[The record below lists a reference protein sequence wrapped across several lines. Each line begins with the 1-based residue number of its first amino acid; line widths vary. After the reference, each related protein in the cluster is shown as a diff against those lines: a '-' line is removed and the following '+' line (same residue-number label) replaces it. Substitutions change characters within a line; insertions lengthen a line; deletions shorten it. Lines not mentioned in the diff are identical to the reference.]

1 MSARVY
7 AQAAAYGK
15 GFCAEAF
22 DSDEFVAMCRKL
34 RVLNAVRAPGTDG
47 GGDAPVGPG
56 LPLTAQQY
64 ERLTADA
71 LVDRLVTR
79 HHHLLALKAR
89 APARRAGRVVSV
101 RVSLIVPRFRG
112 DRCVNC
118 YRCDQ
123 SACSSTGPV
132 PSCGRRR
139 SMPSPT
145 RCEHA
150 SGERHTEGLPDAA
163 RARCFAFAWQALRD
177 LLHEKLKPCG
187 RGAVPFTDIAAAA
200 ERAGRRRLATM
211 LLDYEPRA
219 ADQVKLL
226 LSMGEDELALQ
237 KAVNSSD
244 SDLIYLAV
252 LHLQEARKGG
262 EHFFRLVQLYPDASA
277 LLSVY
282 YRSMV
287 HSRDRSALH
296 NFCVC
301 RGDFFGAGALA
312 ARQAYLQPRLDERL
326 ELLREAE
333 TLFAQSRELG
343 FYKSECEEQINLL
356 KIQRELEQKL
366 SAPNRFIDLSVV
378 QTIGLLVELGAERPA
393 DKSVLTSE
401 VARLQKAFKV
411 PDRTFW
417 HVKVSA
423 LADSGQWDALRHFSK
438 DRKSPIGYR
447 PFALVCMKHKRSPEE
462 TREYIEKIS
471 ELEQRFGLLL
481 DIALWKDAAEVAFK
495 LKDARRLQEVKYKC
509 SSSNAPN
516 VDEIVALVDDRLG
529 KLR

>member
-1 MSARVY
+1 M
-7 AQAAAYGK
+7 
-15 GFCAEAF
+15 
-22 DSDEFVAMCRKL
+22 
-34 RVLNAVRAPGTDG
+34 
-47 GGDAPVGPG
+47 
-56 LPLTAQQY
+56 
-64 ERLTADA
+64 
-71 LVDRLVTR
+71 
-79 HHHLLALKAR
+79 
-89 APARRAGRVVSV
+89 
-101 RVSLIVPRFRG
+101 
-112 DRCVNC
+112 
-118 YRCDQ
+118 
-123 SACSSTGPV
+123 
-132 PSCGRRR
+132 
-139 SMPSPT
+139 
-145 RCEHA
+145 
-150 SGERHTEGLPDAA
+150 
-163 RARCFAFAWQALRD
+163 
-177 LLHEKLKPCG
+177 
-187 RGAVPFTDIAAAA
+187 
-200 ERAGRRRLATM
+200 
-211 LLDYEPRA
+211 
-219 ADQVKLL
+219 
-226 LSMGEDELALQ
+226 
-237 KAVNSSD
+237 
-244 SDLIYLAV
+244 
-252 LHLQEARKGG
+252 
-262 EHFFRLVQLYPDASA
+262 
-277 LLSVY
+277 
-282 YRSMV
+282 
-287 HSRDRSALH
+287 H